1 MALLLSLCE
10 DREWSVRYEA
20 IKAMV
25 LVECGPKS
33 IDGEKND
40 SWKPAGKRVMVCYKL
55 LEHFI

>member
-1 MALLLSLCE
+1 
-10 DREWSVRYEA
+10 VRYEA